1 MSSLDNEITLYPYEK
16 IQLPLF
22 DRNYMVE
29 IVNKVIE
36 LSKKNKYFIN
46 LSRNYSY
53 EGGFNL
59 PLDENWINAIKQQNN
74 SKFSILQYHSNRE
87 FRFTMADS
95 SIVNGLRTKDG
106 LKYWTIIEVENI
118 KKLIKQAIDFFAYE
132 IKPIILSENDEINF
146 NEFDINLKMKVS
158 RKVIELSKD
167 TILDG
172 INISFSHEGGFTL
185 PLSILMRDAIRAQN
199 QENSNYL
206 KYHYVRDFRYID
218 NNEKISGLRTK
229 DSLRWWTNEEINEFI
244 KLINLSIASI

>member
-74 SKFSILQYHSNRE
+74 SKFSEETYDCWFQFYRIAFKTS
-87 FRFTMADS
+87 TD
-95 SIVNGLRTKDG
+95 K
-106 LKYWTIIEVENI
+106 
-118 KKLIKQAIDFFAYE
+118 
-132 IKPIILSENDEINF
+132 
-146 NEFDINLKMKVS
+146 
-158 RKVIELSKD
+158 
-167 TILDG
+167 
-172 INISFSHEGGFTL
+172 
-185 PLSILMRDAIRAQN
+185 
-199 QENSNYL
+199 
-206 KYHYVRDFRYID
+206 
-218 NNEKISGLRTK
+218 EK
-229 DSLRWWTNEEINEFI
+229 
-244 KLINLSIASI
+244 